1 MKKLIFTA
9 YSLDFGGIEKALLA
23 LLNNIDYTKYEVT
36 LLLEKKEG
44 VFINQVPFQVIVKEY
59 KVSNFKIPIIRKI
72 INRLKLITTI
82 ALNYN
87 KYDFSC
93 CYAPYCIPTSILA
106 RYFSKNNTIWLHSDY
121 YYLYNEDLNKIRNF
135 FNARS
140 ITLFK
145 HIVFVANE
153 AKEHFLEIYP
163 ILMNRTTV
171 CNNMIDYET
180 IIKLSMDRVEQK
192 PNKTLFLNVSR
203 HEEHAK
209 KLTRLIESAKKLKD
223 DKYDFEIWMIGSGPD
238 TSLYEELIDNL
249 DLKDNIK
256 MLGSKQN
263 PYPYYK
269 MADAFVLTSEYEGF
283 PVVYLE
289 SLAFNLPIITTIDVS
304 DDTLSIKE
312 KFGILIDKSTDGVYN
327 GMKQYYNSGL

>member
-106 RYFSKNNTIWLHSDY
+106 R
-121 YYLYNEDLNKIRNF
+121 
-135 FNARS
+135 
-140 ITLFK
+140 
-145 HIVFVANE
+145 
-153 AKEHFLEIYP
+153 
-163 ILMNRTTV
+163 
-171 CNNMIDYET
+171 
-180 IIKLSMDRVEQK
+180 
-192 PNKTLFLNVSR
+192 
-203 HEEHAK
+203 
-209 KLTRLIESAKKLKD
+209 
-223 DKYDFEIWMIGSGPD
+223 
-238 TSLYEELIDNL
+238 
-249 DLKDNIK
+249 
-256 MLGSKQN
+256 
-263 PYPYYK
+263 
-269 MADAFVLTSEYEGF
+269 
-283 PVVYLE
+283 
-289 SLAFNLPIITTIDVS
+289 
-304 DDTLSIKE
+304 
-312 KFGILIDKSTDGVYN
+312 
-327 GMKQYYNSGL
+327 